1 VPVPSWI
8 AVRSSRG
15 QLLGMLGLA
24 IALACAL
31 LLGLA
36 HSSVHAT
43 SGGDPYSTAS
53 VVDTNPDPNI
63 VETTLVADETTV
75 DLGNGVTANADT
87 FNGTIPGPTFHL
99 KVGDQV
105 IVHFENHLATPT
117 AIHWH
122 GVELSNGMDGTPF
135 VQNQVAPSSNA
146 LYKFTVTRPGM
157 FWYHPHHHSSTN
169 QVFRGLYGLIVV
181 TDPNEAALQN
191 SGALPPESQT
201 KQIVLSDTTVCKQP
215 GSNDTETY
223 PTTAPHVSGAASF
236 PLQADPKPVKLCET
250 APIDENGDPKGSPYQ
265 NHDIPAIQTKSSFG
279 RVNEGQTVLTN
290 GKNVGGRAGDQNSP
304 GALAAGASTLDV
316 QAGQG
321 LRLQF
326 LNAATTRYMRLHLS
340 NSAGNFLPLY
350 KVGGEGGLLDN
361 ATREGTVHP
370 APATELDFLYER
382 GEILIPPGSRMDVVA
397 PIPSGETGVM
407 TLWTE
412 DYKRVGNGT
421 LYANTAT
428 VPVMHLNIT
437 GNAPQTYTIGD
448 GTPLR
453 AATGDPQEALGNANN
468 NLLDPA
474 TFADPAYKKGKKE
487 ENIQLTTQANNHAG
501 IDTFFGT
508 HDVDDYL
515 DKTKAAH
522 LQSTR
527 YATEGSVLQLTAENT
542 TGARHPFHLHG
553 FSIQPLK
560 LTKSGGPDY
569 IWPYHEFRDNV
580 DIPPGYKLEFRVRLD
595 PRPMPDGVT
604 PGGALGRWL
613 FHCHIFFHA
622 TDGMLS
628 ELVVV
633 PASGNERPNINPD
646 VATSGP
652 KQGETAVMSGKF
664 GDPDGDPVTITSS
677 IGTIE
682 QFNGSGIWSWSFD
695 TGQAKSQLVYV
706 TATDSNGLKGQT
718 VFQLDI
724 QNTPPTLVVPGP
736 TTVAAG
742 SFASIGVSATD
753 PDAVDTLSFSASG
766 LPAGLSLVDNGNR
779 TATISGQPIAAPGV
793 YNATLAVDDGHNP
806 PVTGTLQI
814 TIAKAKKPLT
824 AIVDRPER
832 LVKRAITIGC
842 LADTANLRSCRVDVL
857 IGKKRVGRGSKTL
870 KSNGKRFTNV
880 RVVLNKATR
889 KKIAKSVPGVKVK
902 LKLLG
907 RKFGSSK
914 KLTASGGAK
923 VVAPKVVATLKSGGF
938 QGQTV
943 SLTGKGTKFLKALAK
958 QVGKAQQTSCLAAA
972 SSQALSTQRG
982 NAACA
987 LLATSGLK
995 SKFTTKSKVGGS
1007 PSIAVTIQR

>member
-1 VPVPSWI
+1 VRVPSWI
-8 AVRSSRG
+8 AVRFGRG

-31 LLGLA
+31 LLVLSR
-36 HSSVHAT
+36 SSVHAT
-43 SGGDPYSTAS
+43 SGGDPYSTTS

-63 VETTLVADETTV
+63 VETTIVADETTV

-105 IVHFENHLATPT
+105 IVHYENHLATPS

-135 VQNQVAPSSNA
+135 VQNQVEPDSTA

-181 TDPNEAALQN
+181 TDPNEAALQS
-191 SGALPPESQT
+191 SGALPPASQT

-223 PTTAPHVSGAASF
+223 PLTAPHISGAANF
-236 PLQADPKPVKLCET
+236 PLQPDPKPVKLCET

-290 GKNVGGRAGDQNSP
+290 GKNVGGRAGNQNAP

-340 NSAGNFLPLY
+340 NAAGNFLPMF

-361 ATREGTVHP
+361 AVEEGGVIAGFDTQY
-370 APATELDFLYER
+370 DK
-382 GEILIPPGSRMDVVA
+382 GEILIPPGSRTDVVV
-397 PIPSGETGVM
+397 PIPSGSSGVM
-407 TLWTE
+407 TIWTE
-412 DYKRVGNGT
+412 DYKRVGLND
-421 LYANTAT
+421 LYADTAT
-428 VPVMHLNIT
+428 VPVTHLNIT
-437 GNAPQTYTIGD
+437 GNAPQTYNISD
-448 GTPLR
+448 GTALR
-453 AATGDPQEALGNANN
+453 SATGDPQEALGNANN
-468 NLLDPA
+468 NLLDPS
-474 TFADPAYKKGKKE
+474 TFADPAYKKGSKL
-487 ENIQLTTQANNHAG
+487 ENIQFTKAQNNHLG
-501 IDTFFGT
+501 VDTFFGT
-508 HDVDDYL
+508 HDVDNYL

-527 YATEGSVLQLTAENT
+527 YATEGSVLQLTTENV
-542 TGARHPFHLHG
+542 TGAHHPFHLHG
-553 FSIQPLK
+553 FSIQPEK

-652 KQGETAVMSGKF
+652 KQGEEAVMSGKF

-677 IGTIE
+677 IGTIQ
-682 QFNGSGIWSWSFD
+682 QFDGSGIWSWSFQ

-706 TATDSNGLKGQT
+706 TATDSNGLKGQA

-724 QNTPPTLVVPGP
+724 QNTPPTLVLPGAK
-736 TTVAAG
+736 TINAG
-742 SFASIGVSATD
+742 SFASFNVSATD

-779 TATISGQPIAAPGV
+779 SATISGQPIAPPGV
-793 YNATLAVDDGHNP
+793 YNATIAVDDGHNP

-842 LADTANLRSCRVDVL
+842 LANTANLRSCRVDVL

-880 RVVLNKATR
+880 RIVLNKATR

-914 KLTASGGAK
+914 NLTASGAAK
-923 VVAPKVVATLKSGGF
+923 VVPPKIVATLKSGGF

-943 SLTGKGTKFLKALAK
+943 SLTGKGTKFLKGIAK
-958 QVGKAQQTSCLAAA
+958 QVKRASQVSCQAPA

-982 NAACA
+982 DAACA

-995 SKFTTKSKVGGS
+995 SKFTTSSKVGAS
-1007 PSIAVTIQR
+1007 PSIAVTIRR

>member
-1 VPVPSWI
+1 VL
-8 AVRSSRG
+8 A
-15 QLLGMLGLA
+15 LA
-24 IALACAL
+24 IALACTL
-31 LLGLA
+31 LLLLA
-36 HSSVHAT
+36 RSTVHAT
-43 SGGDPYSTAS
+43 SGGDPYSTPS
-53 VVDTNPDPNI
+53 VADTNPNPNI

-75 DLGNGVTANADT
+75 DLGNGVTANAET
-87 FNGTIPGPTFHL
+87 YNGSIPGPTFHL

-117 AIHWH
+117 AVHWH
-122 GVELSNGMDGTPF
+122 GVELANGMDGTPF
-135 VQNQVAPSSNA
+135 VQNQVEPSSNA
-146 LYKFTVTRPGM
+146 LYKFKVTRPGM

-169 QVFRGLYGLIVV
+169 QVFKGLYGLIVV
-181 TDPNEAALQN
+181 TDPNEAALQS
-191 SGALPPESQT
+191 SGALPPASQT
-201 KQIVLSDTTVCKQP
+201 RQLVLSDTTVCKAP
-215 GSNDTETY
+215 NDAKTY
-223 PTTAPHVSGAASF
+223 PDNAPHVSGAAVF
-236 PLQADPKPVKLCET
+236 PAQAPPTPKDLCET
-250 APIDENGDPKGSPYQ
+250 SPIDENGDPKGTPYHE
-265 NHDIPAIQTKSSFG
+265 HDIPAIQTKNSFG

-290 GKNVGGRAGDQNSP
+290 GKNVGARAGDQNSP
-304 GALAAGASTLDV
+304 GLLAAGASKLDV

-321 LRLQF
+321 LRLQI

-340 NSAGNFLPLY
+340 NNAGNFLPMY
-350 KVGGEGGLLDN
+350 KVGGEGGLIDN

-370 APATELDFLYER
+370 APPTELDFLYER
-382 GEILIPPGSRMDVVA
+382 GEILIPPGSRTDVVV
-397 PIPSGETGVM
+397 PIPSGESGVM
-407 TLWTE
+407 TMWTE

-437 GNAPQTYTIGD
+437 GNAAQTYNIAD

-453 AATGDPQEALGNANN
+453 AATGNPQEALGNANN

-501 IDTFFGT
+501 IDTYFGT
-508 HDVDDYL
+508 HDVDNYL

-527 YATEGSVLQLTAENT
+527 YATEGSVLQLTTENT

-580 DIPPGYKLEFRVRLD
+580 DIPPGYKLEFRVRLE

-633 PASGNERPNINPD
+633 PQDGNERPNINPD

-652 KQGETAVMSGKF
+652 KQGEEALMSGKF
-664 GDPDGDPVTITSS
+664 GDPDGDPVQITSS
-677 IGTIE
+677 IGTVE
-682 QFNGSGIWSWSFD
+682 QFASGNWSWSFQ
-695 TGQAKSQLVYV
+695 TGQAKSRLVYV
-706 TATDSNGLKGQT
+706 TATDSHGLKGQA

-724 QNTPPTLVVPGP
+724 QNTPPTLTVPGAQTIP
-736 TTVAAG
+736 AG
-742 SFASIGVSATD
+742 SFKSVGVSATD
-753 PDAVDTLSFSASG
+753 PDAVDTLSFSATG
-766 LPAGLSLVDNGNR
+766 LPAGLSVVDNGNR
-779 TATISGQPIAAPGV
+779 TATIQGQPVAPPGDYTATIAV
-793 YNATLAVDDGHNP
+793 SDGHNP
-806 PVTGTLQI
+806 PVTSTVKFTI
-814 TIAKAKKPLT
+814 TKAKKPLT

-832 LVKRAITIGC
+832 LVKRAVTIGC
-842 LADTANLRSCRVDVL
+842 LTDTANLRSCRVDVFL
-857 IGKKRVGRGSKTL
+857 GKKRVGRASKKLGS
-870 KSNGKRFTNV
+870 SGKRFANV
-880 RVVLNKATR
+880 RVVLNKAAR
-889 KKIAKSVPGVKVK
+889 KKVAKSLPGVSFKV
-902 LKLLG
+902 KLLG

-914 KLTASGGAK
+914 NLTASGAGK
-923 VVAPKVVATLKSGGF
+923 VVPPKVVATLKSGGF

-943 SLTGKGTKFLKALAK
+943 TLTGKGTKFLKGIAK
-958 QVGKAQQTSCLAAA
+958 QVKRAKHVSCSAAA

-995 SKFTTKSKVGGS
+995 SKFSTKSKVGGS
-1007 PSIAVTIQR
+1007 PSIAVTISR